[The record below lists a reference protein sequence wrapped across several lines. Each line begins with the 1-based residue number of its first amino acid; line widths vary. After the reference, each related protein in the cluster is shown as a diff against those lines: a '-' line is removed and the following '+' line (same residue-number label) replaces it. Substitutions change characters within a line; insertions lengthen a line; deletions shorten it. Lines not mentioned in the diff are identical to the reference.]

1 MKQTHLHRLE
11 SILEQQKARVRM
23 RHRVAVEI
31 FAGSW
36 TAFFGGRCRDFPT
49 MEEASDYLT
58 DKGVDPV
65 IIIDV

>member
-1 MKQTHLHRLE
+1 MKQSISNRLE
-11 SILEQQKARVRM
+11 RLEQKNVRDGCGI
-23 RHRVAVEI
+23 VAQSE
-31 FAGSW
+31 FSPGSW

-65 IIIDV
+65 IIIDI

>member
-1 MKQTHLHRLE
+1 MKQTISNRLE
-11 SILEQQKARVRM
+11 RLEQKNVRDGCGI
-23 RHRVAVEI
+23 VAPSE
-31 FAGSW
+31 FSPGGW
-36 TAFFGGRCRDFPT
+36 TTFFRGRCRDFPT

>member
-1 MKQTHLHRLE
+1 MKQTISNRLE
-11 SILEQQKARVRM
+11 RLEQKNVRDGCGI
-23 RHRVAVEI
+23 VAPSE
-31 FAGSW
+31 FEPGSW
-36 TAFFGGRCRDFPT
+36 TAFFRGRCRDFPT